1 MNFHVSYIYVCGA
14 VCCLALGVGPVWTR
28 LCRAGACAAPRLPA
42 LVLPFHKKRI
52 TTVLSRACPLRRLWV
67 ALRFIFRLLINFLST
82 LHFTSEVSTFYSSS
96 AYPTRRGR
104 NITEMPRPG
113 GPSPTQHATCQ
124 YSACHRTSVRPCH
137 VRAAAV
143 SMEAA
148 PCSPVAPHSPCIVL
162 ISAVRHF
169 YRLTTTKVELRAIVA
184 PPGAARWK

>member
-1 MNFHVSYIYVCGA
+1 MRCSLLSGSGSR
-14 VCCLALGVGPVWTR
+14 LDSPVPR
-28 LCRAGACAAPRLPA
+28 GRARPRGYPHRARRTCSL
-42 LVLPFHKKRI
+42 FTKEDHDR
-52 TTVLSRACPLRRLWV
+52 SRACPLRRLRV

-137 VRAAAV
+137 VRSAAV

-148 PCSPVAPHSPCIVL
+148 PCSPVAPHSPGIVL